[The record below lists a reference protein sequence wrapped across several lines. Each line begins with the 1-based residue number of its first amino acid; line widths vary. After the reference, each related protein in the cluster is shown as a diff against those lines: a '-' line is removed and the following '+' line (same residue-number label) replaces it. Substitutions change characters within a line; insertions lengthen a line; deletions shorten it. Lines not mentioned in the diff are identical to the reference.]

1 MWPWAHCKPGY
12 AGASCPLDEDGSSD
26 FLWCWQAVC
35 VTSRRHSALCL
46 LHDEHSV
53 RRYLRLPS
61 ASYHSQNKPAQPLL
75 LLFCGLTN
83 PLVSTDSIRLHFTPC
98 TSVTCHVSRPVLSGL
113 FYWCGISQMI
123 FLFCPNSAMVNKGWN
138 LGCGPWVHMVWPLVT
153 LVLFSHWPSTSVG
166 PATDGA
172 SWCSCLRH

>member
-1 MWPWAHCKPGY
+1 MKMAVLTFYDADRLCVLPPEGTQQYVSFMMNTPWG
-12 AGASCPLDEDGSSD
+12 D
-26 FLWCWQAVC
+26 
-35 VTSRRHSALCL
+35 TL
-46 LHDEHSV
+46 LL
-53 RRYLRLPS
+53 LRLPS